1 MTDLKI
7 TLEIPVSVK
16 FLTGTLFGEKVF
28 RAQVLDKFTND
39 DQ

>member
-16 FLTGTLFGEKVF
+16 FLTGTLFGEKSFYGTGV
-28 RAQVLDKFTND
+28 RQINK
-39 DQ
+39 